1 MEGIACTLQSP
12 FTILISLV
20 IGQYTGVMMLDRASV
35 VDEQFLKRVKQ
46 ANFPQAKSITT
57 PEMAGLDKKTAIELF
72 DSQIKSRLLDL
83 IARQLK
89 DKGLSY
95 YTIGSSGHEGN
106 AVFGHVFKYTDM
118 AFLHYRSGAFY
129 LQRAKQIKNTDG
141 VRDILLS
148 LVAAADDPIAGG
160 RHKVFGSVPLT
171 IPPQTSTIASHL
183 PKALGAAVSITRA
196 KELRINSKL
205 PSDGIILCSFGDA
218 SVNHAA
224 AQATLNA
231 CSWIAEQQYPLPLV
245 LMCEDNG
252 IGISVPT
259 SDSWIE
265 SSVKNRP
272 GFNYIACDGLSIA
285 DCYAKASEA
294 AHIARKKRQ
303 VVFLHMRCVRLL
315 GHAGSDIESQY
326 RSLAEIERTEA
337 NDPLLHTAAL
347 LYRAGWMTLQ
357 GIIDLYEDNRAL
369 IKAKAIEILNCP
381 QLSSAEAIMSSLLP
395 KYRNE
400 AVYPLP
406 DEAQRKE
413 IFGANYSQLSLKR
426 NLCQQINFA
435 LTDLLA
441 QYPHMLVF
449 GEDVGKKGG
458 VYRVTAD
465 LQARF
470 GQRRVFNTILDETT
484 ILGTGIGMA
493 HNGFLPVPEIQFLA
507 YLHNAE
513 DQLRGEAST
522 LSFFSNGQY
531 QNPMVIRIAGLAYQ
545 KGFGGHFHN
554 DNSIAVLR
562 DLPGVVVA
570 CPSNGPDAARLLR
583 TCVRMAQ
590 EEGRVVVF
598 LEPIALY
605 MTKDLHEPGDN
616 GWLLDYPPLDESIVL
631 GEVSSFGNGDVVILT
646 YANGYYLS
654 RQAAKILSEQHGI
667 EVKVVDLHWLSPLP
681 VDAILR
687 EINEAKQVLI
697 VDEGRRSGSLSEGLM
712 TLLIEHASPRLSI
725 KRITGEDCFIP
736 LGNAW
741 QYVLPSRDNIIEAVK
756 TMKKEKERGRLTI
769 S

>member
-1 MEGIACTLQSP
+1 
-12 FTILISLV
+12 
-20 IGQYTGVMMLDRASV
+20 MMLDRASV

-46 ANFPQAKSITT
+46 ADFPDAKSAIT
-57 PEMAGLDKKTAIELF
+57 PAMAGLDKKTAIELF

-89 DKGLSY
+89 DKGLAY

-106 AVFGHVFKYTDM
+106 AAFGCVFNYTDM

-129 LQRAKQIKNTDG
+129 LQRAKQAKKSDG

-196 KELRINSKL
+196 KELHIHSNLL
-205 PSDGIILCSFGDA
+205 PDSVIVCSFGDA
-218 SVNHAA
+218 SVNHAS
-224 AQATLNA
+224 AQATFNA
-231 CSWIAEQQYPLPLV
+231 CSWIAEQRYPLPLV
-245 LMCEDNG
+245 LICEDNG
-252 IGISVPT
+252 IGISMPT
-259 SDSWIE
+259 AETWIE
-265 SSVKNRP
+265 ASVKNRP
-272 GFNYIACDGLSIA
+272 GFNYIVCDGLNIA
-285 DCYAKASEA
+285 DCYAKAVEA
-294 AHIARKKRQ
+294 AHIARTKKQ

-326 RSLAEIERTEA
+326 RAQCEIERTEA
-337 NDPLLHTAAL
+337 NDPLLHTARIM
-347 LYRAGWMTLQ
+347 YDAGWMTLQ
-357 GIIDLYEDNRAL
+357 GIVDLYEDNRAL
-369 IKAKAIEILNCP
+369 IKAKTIEILNYP
-381 QLSSAEAIMSSLLP
+381 KLSSAEEIMSSLLP
-395 KYRNE
+395 KQFQDV
-400 AVYPLP
+400 VYPLP
-406 DEAQRKE
+406 DETQRKE
-413 IFGANYSQLSLKR
+413 VFGSTYSQLGMKR
-426 NLCQQINFA
+426 HLCQHINFA
-435 LTDLLA
+435 LADLLM
-441 QYPHMLVF
+441 QYPNMLVF

-484 ILGTGIGMA
+484 ILGTAIGMA

-531 QNPMVIRIAGLAYQ
+531 KNPMVIRIPGLAYQ

-562 DLPGVVVA
+562 DLPGVIVA
-570 CPSNGPDAARLLR
+570 CPSNGPDAAKLLR
-583 TCVRMAQ
+583 TCIKLAQ
-590 EEGRVVVF
+590 EEGRIAVF

-616 GWLLDYPPLDESIVL
+616 EWLFEYPVIDESIAL
-631 GEVSSFGNGDVVILT
+631 GEVSSYGEGDTVILT

-654 RQAAKILSEQHGI
+654 RQAAKILQEHHGTAI
-667 EVKVVDLHWLSPLP
+667 KIIDLHWLSPLP
-681 VDAILR
+681 VEAILR
-687 EINEAKQVLI
+687 EVKDAKQLLI

-712 TLLIEHASPRLSI
+712 TLFMEHGLSHLPI
-725 KRITGEDCFIP
+725 KRITGDDCFIP
-736 LGNAW
+736 LGTAW
-741 QYVLPSRDNIIEAVK
+741 QYLLPSRDKIIDTVRQM
-756 TMKKEKERGRLTI
+756 TKEKERGRLTI